1 MIIILERFNAL
12 VPLFMTFRFQL
23 YIIYNFSKIRS
34 GRALLLPMRSCSSR
48 TLPTIKKFVFVPQF
62 MFNSGDTLRIIFSF
76 LTQMCTKR
84 LVNIRVKF
92 WKNILTG
99 V

>member
-1 MIIILERFNAL
+1 MPPND
-12 VPLFMTFRFQL
+12 
-23 YIIYNFSKIRS
+23 
-34 GRALLLPMRSCSSR
+34 
-48 TLPTIKKFVFVPQF
+48 KKFVFVPQF

-84 LVNIRVKF
+84 LANIRVKF

>member
-1 MIIILERFNAL
+1 MPPND
-12 VPLFMTFRFQL
+12 
-23 YIIYNFSKIRS
+23 
-34 GRALLLPMRSCSSR
+34 
-48 TLPTIKKFVFVPQF
+48 KKFVFVPQF
-62 MFNSGDTLRIIFSF
+62 MFNSRDTLRIIFSF

>member
-34 GRALLLPMRSCSSR
+34 GRALLLPMRSCSAR
-48 TLPTIKKFVFVPQF
+48 TLPTIQNPRYWFCGYNRLNAYLLPYSIEGINKCVCV
-62 MFNSGDTLRIIFSF
+62 
-76 LTQMCTKR
+76 
-84 LVNIRVKF
+84 LVN
-92 WKNILTG
+92 NYL
-99 V
+99 